1 MKFVNKII
9 EVLSVAAVIVGVAFI
24 LMGVWDSSKK
34 KLDKATI
41 DFVVGFGAIHTR
53 MLQALLEEKYENK
66 SGDKRANERT

>member
-1 MKFVNKII
+1 MKVVNKII

-34 KLDKATI
+34 RLDKATI
-41 DFVVGFGAIHTR
+41 DFVVGFGAIQTS

-66 SGDKRANERT
+66 RANKRT